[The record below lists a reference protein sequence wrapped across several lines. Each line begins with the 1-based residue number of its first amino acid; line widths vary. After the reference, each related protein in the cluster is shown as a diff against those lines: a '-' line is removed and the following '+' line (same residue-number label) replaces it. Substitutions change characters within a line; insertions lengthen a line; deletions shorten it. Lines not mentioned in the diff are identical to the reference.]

1 MSNLIKVV
9 AVQDDGSHWYI
20 IPKDSQQEFHD
31 LSNAVY
37 NAYNNVDVK
46 QEKLNEVE
54 NAFNTKF
61 SKYRTGGDLNNIQ
74 LYAEI

>member
-1 MSNLIKVV
+1 MSNLRKVV
-9 AVQDDGSHWYI
+9 AVQDESSHWYV
-20 IPKDSQQEFHD
+20 IPDELKEEFSK
-31 LSNAVY
+31 LSDGVY

-46 QEKLNEVE
+46 EEVLIDLE
-54 NAFNTKF
+54 SRFIEMF